1 MHFHKVSGA
10 GNDFIVLVEP
20 DRDPDSEWVRRVC
33 RRGISLGADGVFVL
47 RRQDAGR
54 VEMVHYNPDG
64 GRSELCLNGTRC
76 AVRLAAELGWGETP
90 TIITDTAEIEGRVLD
105 DENVEL
111 RWIWPKPAKR
121 KLDLAIDGRAPV
133 AVELVDVGV
142 PYAVLDWPQG
152 AGDADLARAPVSELG
167 AAIRFHSQVG
177 PRGANVAF
185 VHAVGPGEARVR
197 FYERGVDAETLASGT
212 GVMATAWCNAEGDSP
227 FTVTTVGGFR
237 IVARFAGDGATLTG
251 DARVLAEG
259 RIR

>member
-1 MHFHKVSGA
+1 MHFYKVSGA

-20 DRDPDSEWVRRVC
+20 EGDPEAEWVQRVC

-76 AVRLAAELGWGETP
+76 AVRLAAELGWAEAP
-90 TIITDTAEIEGRVLD
+90 TIVTDSGDIAGRVVD
-105 DENVEL
+105 DKNVEL
-111 RWIWPKPAKR
+111 RWAWPAPAKR
-121 KLDLAIDGRAPV
+121 RLDLAIDGRDPV
-133 AVELVDVGV
+133 VVELVDVGV

-152 AGDADLARAPVSELG
+152 AAGADLDEAPVAEMG
-167 AAIRFHSQVG
+167 AAIRSHPQVG

-185 VHAVGPGEARVR
+185 VHTVGPGEARVR
-197 FYERGVDAETLASGT
+197 FYERGVEAETLASGT
-212 GVMATAWCNAEGDSP
+212 GVMATAWCKAEGDSP
-227 FTVTTVGGFR
+227 YTVTTVAGFR
-237 IVARFAGDGATLTG
+237 IVARFASDGAMLTG